1 MMSVTMNKCMEYSC
15 LSLKSLII
23 AIEQLVS
30 PFMEDSPDILVLGTK
45 DIVPEPVIT
54 GMSTENQSKT
64 V

>member
-1 MMSVTMNKCMEYSC
+1 MSATMNKCMEYSC

-23 AIEQLVS
+23 AIEELVS
-30 PFMEDSPDILVLGTK
+30 PFMEDSPDLLVLVTN

-54 GMSTENQSKT
+54 GVSTENRSKT

>member
-1 MMSVTMNKCMEYSC
+1 MSVTMNKCMEYSC

-23 AIEQLVS
+23 AIEELVS
-30 PFMEDSPDILVLGTK
+30 PFMEGSPDLLVLVTK

-54 GMSTENQSKT
+54 GMSTENRSKT